1 MILSLWESWSKTN
14 GMSRGKICSNLGQG
28 QFWNYISVKSFQSD
42 AMCPEQDWSK
52 RQRWALRTSPEGQEQ
67 SDRVQ
72 VQEAFWPSPAAV
84 SAQWTVRAV
93 DLESWNSLT
102 REVLGK
108 LQIILTFC
116 GLWSFGRFFFFF
128 KWDSPSNISWIYW
141 GAVAL
146 QNDLGLIWAFHSRAG
161 IALSGVRLLFVGE
174 VIFIEQLP
182 WIRVRYTW
190 YFAKLSFQ
198 WISEKLNVYV
208 NTSKLNS
215 TSEFF

>member
-116 GLWSFGRFFFFF
+116 GLWSFGCFFFF
-128 KWDSPSNISWIYW
+128 KN
-141 GAVAL
+141 
-146 QNDLGLIWAFHSRAG
+146 G
-161 IALSGVRLLFVGE
+161 ILLVTFPEFTEEQLLFRMIWGWSGHS
-174 VIFIEQLP
+174 IQEQ
-182 WIRVRYTW
+182 V
-190 YFAKLSFQ
+190 
-198 WISEKLNVYV
+198 
-208 NTSKLNS
+208 
-215 TSEFF
+215 